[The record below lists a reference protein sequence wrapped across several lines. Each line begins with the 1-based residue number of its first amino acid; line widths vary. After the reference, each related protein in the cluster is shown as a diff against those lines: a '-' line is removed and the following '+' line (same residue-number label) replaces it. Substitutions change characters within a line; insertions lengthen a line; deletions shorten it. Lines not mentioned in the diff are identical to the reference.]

1 MNRNYI
7 GLLLP
12 LLLSSIV
19 SIGLYVLPL
28 RTIGFIA
35 RYTLGSIAVM
45 CILLYILVGGYSV
58 LLRLLTKISGLAW
71 GDIIQRHLDNN
82 ETFSRNELPH
92 WSRLWIAYIAMLLRS
107 WLQGNFT
114 WVTYSSYYDDMVSPL
129 LEESST

>member
-12 LLLSSIV
+12 VLLSSIV

-28 RTIGFIA
+28 RTIGVIT

-58 LLRLLTKISGLAW
+58 LLRLLTEISGLAW

-82 ETFSRNELPH
+82 ETFSRDELPH

-107 WLQGNFT
+107 WLKGNFT
-114 WVTYSSYYDDMVSPL
+114 WVTYSSYYEDMVSPL